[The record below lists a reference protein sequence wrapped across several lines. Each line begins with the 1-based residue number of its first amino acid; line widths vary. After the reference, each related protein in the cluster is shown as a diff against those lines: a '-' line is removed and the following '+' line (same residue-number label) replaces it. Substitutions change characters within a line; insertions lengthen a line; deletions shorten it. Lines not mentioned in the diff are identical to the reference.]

1 VPGIDNPG
9 SLLDLKGMSVRSPN
23 APLRLLA
30 QQAFSRVAGAPL
42 IVGNQV
48 ELLIDAR
55 ANFDAWL
62 EAIGGARES
71 ILFENYLFSDDE
83 VGRALREALV
93 ERAAAGVAVKV
104 TRDWFGCIGESRDGF
119 WKPLRAAGGE
129 VRTYNPFQLASPLGS
144 LSRNHR
150 KLLVVDST
158 VGFISGVCVSAR
170 WLGNPARGIAP
181 WRDTGVAVRGP
192 ATHDLALAFAENWSQ
207 LGERLPQELS
217 VLRHTLPPAGEVALR
232 VVAALPR
239 SSGLYRLDQ
248 LIAAIAQ
255 KTLWL
260 TDAYFVGTPAYVQ
273 AICGAAR
280 DGVDV
285 RLLVPGSSDVPIVGA
300 LSRAG
305 YRPLL
310 EAGVRVFEWNGSMLH
325 AKTATADGRWAR
337 VGSTN
342 LNIASWAANCEIDV
356 AIENDAF
363 TREMES
369 QYEEDLSGATEIVL
383 NARRRRAQGQRR
395 RLRDRSGRAAAGAA
409 RLANTVG
416 AVIGNR
422 RMLESS
428 ERGILLAAAVL
439 LLAVAG
445 VGILWPRVLAWPGAF
460 LSLWAA
466 LALASRYSAARRRAK
481 QAASAAA
488 ALPAP
493 KSAES

>member
-1 VPGIDNPG
+1 
-9 SLLDLKGMSVRSPN
+9 MSARSPN

-30 QQAFSRVAGAPL
+30 QQTFSRVAGAPL

-62 EAIGGARES
+62 EAIAGARES
-71 ILFENYLFSDDE
+71 ILLENYMFSDDE
-83 VGRALREALV
+83 VGRELRATLA
-93 ERAAAGVAVKV
+93 ERAAAGVTVRV
-104 TRDWFGCIGESRDGF
+104 IRDWFGCVGESRDGF

-150 KLLVVDST
+150 KLLVVDAT

-192 ATHDLALAFAENWSQ
+192 ATHELALAFAENWAQ
-207 LGERLPQELS
+207 LGERLPHELS
-217 VLRHTLPPAGEVALR
+217 VLRHTLSPAGEVALR

-255 KTLWL
+255 QTLWL
-260 TDAYFVGTPAYVQ
+260 TDAYFVGTPSYVQ
-273 AICGAAR
+273 AICAAAR

-342 LNIASWAANCEIDV
+342 LNVASWAANCEIDV
-356 AIENDAF
+356 AIENDVF
-363 TREMES
+363 TREMER
-369 QYEEDLSGATEIVL
+369 QYEADLEGATEIIL
-383 NARRRRAQGQRR
+383 NARRPRRVRGERR
-395 RLRDRSGRAAAGAA
+395 RLRGSSGRAAAGAA

-422 RMLESS
+422 RMLETS
-428 ERGILLAAAVL
+428 ERGILLGAAL
-439 LLAVAG
+439 LLLVLAG
-445 VGILWPRVLAWPGAF
+445 AGLFWPRVLAWPGAF

-466 LALASRYSAARRRAK
+466 LALTSRYLAARRRAK
-481 QAASAAA
+481 QAASVETAP
-488 ALPAP
+488 LPAQ
-493 KSAES
+493 KSAAS